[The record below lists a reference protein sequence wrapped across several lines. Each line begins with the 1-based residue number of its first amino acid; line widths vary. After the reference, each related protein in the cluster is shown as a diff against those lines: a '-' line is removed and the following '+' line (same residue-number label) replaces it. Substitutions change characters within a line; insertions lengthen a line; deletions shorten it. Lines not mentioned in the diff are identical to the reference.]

1 VSAATLSAVL
11 DSTSDISQLER
22 SEARGGEDGTLGG
35 KEMGACIVWEK
46 DLAGA
51 KSSLVKRVSLNRKM
65 PVVANAERISLG
77 VIDCGCISMYS
88 GMML

>member
-11 DSTSDISQLER
+11 DSTSHISQLER

-51 KSSLVKRVSLNRKM
+51 KSSLVKRVSLNGKM

-77 VIDCGCISMYS
+77 VIDRGCIFMYS